1 MLKFI
6 SVGVWG
12 LQVRTCYPSLRFT
25 TDISQAIMAI
35 VVLAL
40 SIELTKDI
48 RGLIDDGRPVAAVP
62 TTTKYSVFCG
72 GFGLAVAVFGAAAA
86 FFDFIPALVVMAA
99 DAVSGV
105 LLLAGG
111 IAFAIGLR
119 GINCDEGDI
128 KRLYENDIINRGKTE
143 GVNGDWAS
151 TGTAGEVLGNC
162 KKAFADQAMQFV
174 TCGFALATIA
184 LVFLVWKK
192 NRSGGGRAYV

>member
-1 MLKFI
+1 MLKFV
-6 SVGVWG
+6 SAGVWG
-12 LQVRTCYPSLRFT
+12 L
-25 TDISQAIMAI
+25 QAIMAI

-40 SIELTKDI
+40 SLELTKEITGNANGVDFKI
-48 RGLIDDGRPVAAVP
+48 PDPP
-62 TTTKYSVFCG
+62 TTTKYSAFCG
-72 GFGLAVAVFGAAAA
+72 GFGLAVAIFGAVAT
-86 FFDFIPALVVMAA
+86 FFDAIPALVVMAV

-119 GINCDEGDI
+119 GITCDPGNDDDL
-128 KRLYENDIINRGKTE
+128 KMLYANDIINRGKVENSNKKNNEEWPWTTVGTE
-143 GVNGDWAS
+143 G
-151 TGTAGEVLGNC
+151 ELIGNC
-162 KKAFADQAMQFV
+162 KKATADQAMQFV

>member
-12 LQVRTCYPSLRFT
+12 L
-25 TDISQAIMAI
+25 QAIMAI

-48 RGLIDDGRPVAAVP
+48 RGSIDDGRPVAAVP

-86 FFDFIPALVVMAA
+86 FFDFIPALIVMAA

-119 GINCDEGDI
+119 GITCDPGNGEELE
-128 KRLYENDIINRGKTE
+128 RLYENDIINRGKTKAAS
-143 GVNGDWAS
+143 GDGSAS
-151 TGTAGEVLGNC
+151 TGTPDQVVGNC